1 MLVEVSV
8 TLVRHFRL
16 AQKSWTENDIQKI
29 IILENLIQKVFDKSQ
44 EGIKCLPLRDIG
56 ELDHSNSAIQKIVM
70 LIITSFHTKSLMFLL
85 LYRFTLPNH

>member
-29 IILENLIQKVFDKSQ
+29 IILENLIQKMFDKSQ
-44 EGIKCLPLRDIG
+44 EGIKCMPLRDIAIR
-56 ELDHSNSAIQKIVM
+56 NSAIQKIVM
-70 LIITSFHTKSLMFLL
+70 LIITSFHTKPLMFLL